1 MPQAYTGFNA
11 TGSGVVFTTPLEG
24 LFRLELIHFTLT
36 TDGTAGVHAP
46 MVTLT
51 DPGTAKPSAELWDWN
66 EAGPS
71 MTVYYTYG
79 IGLRPFNCTI
89 TTGMRVEHDLPDTEL
104 WPGTTVTISAINA
117 AGATIAGDT
126 ITNVTLYGSLL
137 SNAGALSP
145 GDNSPEPILVPVA
158 V

>member
-1 MPQAYTGFNA
+1 
-11 TGSGVVFTTPLEG
+11 
-24 LFRLELIHFTLT
+24 
-36 TDGTAGVHAP
+36 
-46 MVTLT
+46 
-51 DPGTAKPSAELWDWN
+51 
-66 EAGPS
+66 

-126 ITNVTLYGSLL
+126 ITNVTLYGQLITDSTSGSATVPLL
-137 SNAGALSP
+137 DPAFLPGA
-145 GDNSPEPILVPVA
+145 EA
-158 V
+158 A